1 MGMSRPSFAGGRFSQ
16 APVAF
21 RWVDTEPSVCA
32 IGARQNLTVIVWWTQ
47 ATAAAVE
54 RVAHL
59 TREVCAEHRHMSNI
73 HLIRDGALVPTPAAR
88 TGFVQMMRD
97 HAEQLSNVAVVVGGS
112 GFWAS
117 MMRSAIT
124 GMRFVAP
131 RTFELRLHGRAE
143 EIVNWLPRAHE
154 ARCGAP
160 LPHDELAAMLA
171 SAEQSLVSGTVEVQP
186 AAPAPLLFSQR
197 VTLRPRK
204 PAV

>member
-1 MGMSRPSFAGGRFSQ
+1 MSRPSSAAGRFSQ
-16 APVAF
+16 APADF

-32 IGARQNLTVIVWWTQ
+32 IGVRQNLTVIVWWTQ

-54 RVAHL
+54 RVARL
-59 TREVCAEHRHMSNI
+59 TRDVCAEYGRMSNV

-97 HAEQLSNVAVVVGGS
+97 HADQLSNVAVVVGGS

-143 EIVNWLPRAHE
+143 EIVNWLPRAHA
-154 ARCGAP
+154 ARCGTP
-160 LPHDELAAMLA
+160 LPHDELANML
-171 SAEQSLVSGTVEVQP
+171 SLAERNLVSGSVEVQP
-186 AAPAPLLFSQR
+186 AAPATLLFSQR
-197 VTLRPRK
+197 VSLRPRK
-204 PAV
+204 PGV